1 VTKHQIRRR
10 LASLEDV
17 VSPEISTWVDLV
29 IAVDEGRDTIVLS
42 PVMQELYD
50 SICREQEAAEAA
62 RPTAQETNKW

>member
-1 VTKHQIRRR
+1 MNRGSIERR
-10 LASLEDV
+10 LAALEEAANPAV
-17 VSPEISTWVDLV
+17 STWVDLV

-42 PVMQELYD
+42 PAMQELYD